1 MIYWSAS
8 GLFWLESSLYG
19 SFITI
24 EEEEVINALP

>member
-24 EEEEVINALP
+24 EEEVINALP